1 MDGTPMQTTEA
12 LPVNYWPQNACA
24 KAFWGQHELRP
35 YRRLL
40 ADTVDWVAARR
51 GEHWLDLG
59 CGCGELTRS
68 IWEKSGGT
76 VAEIIALDCAAL
88 NERAIERMR
97 ANAKPRDVDGH
108 IQFVHA
114 DFSSGLSQWESD
126 YFDGVTSGL
135 AIQYAESYQPGRG
148 WTTDAY
154 DALLREIH
162 RVLRPGGRFVFSVN
176 VPEPSWG
183 IVGLHS
189 VPFVFGSRKPIKLLK
204 NIMRMWRYGGWLKRE
219 ARRGRFHY
227 LPIGDI
233 IDRLEAAGFEGISHR
248 LSFAKQAYVVRC
260 RKP

>member
-1 MDGTPMQTTEA
+1 MQA
-12 LPVNYWPQNACA
+12 VQDPPVNYWPQNACA

-40 ADTVDWVAARR
+40 RDTVDWVSARS

-59 CGCGELTRS
+59 CGCGELTRC

-76 VAEIIALDCAAL
+76 VAEIVALDCAAL

-97 ANAKPRDVDGH
+97 ENAVPPDTAGH
-108 IQFVHA
+108 IRFKHA
-114 DFSSGLSQWESD
+114 DFSSGLSEWDSD

-135 AIQYAESYQPGRG
+135 AIQYAESFTPDRG

-154 DALLREIH
+154 EALLGEVH
-162 RVLRPGGRFVFSVN
+162 RVLRPGGEFVFSVN

-183 IVGLHS
+183 RVG
-189 VPFVFGSRKPIKLLK
+189 VAAIPFVFGSRKPFKLLK
-204 NIMRMWRYGGWLKRE
+204 NILRMWRYGGWLKRE

-227 LPIGDI
+227 LHIADI
-233 IDRLEAAGFEGISHR
+233 VSRLETAGFENISYR
-248 LSFAKQAYVVRC
+248 LSFSRQAYVIRC